1 MNMRA
6 YYGPLKDLGLTT
18 EEIREVQK
26 NVSGDMDHVVGD
38 GRRALSHGEMM
49 EAIASVKAGD
59 RIVVVDAGIAE
70 MFGRNPPEPGH
81 AQGKVATP
89 QFVM

>member
-6 YYGPLKDLGLTT
+6 YYGPLKDLGLTPD
-18 EEIREVQK
+18 EIRVVQQ
-26 NVSGDMDHVVGD
+26 NVSGTMDHVVGD

-49 EAIASVKAGD
+49 EAIDSVKAGK

-70 MFGRNPPEPGH
+70 MFGRPFSEPGH
-81 AQGKVATP
+81 TQGKAAPP